1 MTAYLP
7 KILDRILENT
17 NTATNKGIII
27 ASPSTIP
34 PYKFHWIRDSAL
46 VMRVFIDMY
55 TKTKE
60 SKYFE
65 YIINYIENEA
75 KVQELKTLSGLGEP
89 KINIDCSPFN
99 GDWGRPQNDGPALR
113 GIMMIKIINT
123 FKYNYDTLINKLISP
138 IVIKDILYILDNYN
152 KVSFDLWEEK
162 LGWHFYTRIVQLKF
176 LKDSIMINKYLKLD
190 KKLITKIEGVI
201 NQLFSSLDDH
211 ICENE
216 DGKYIISSFDES
228 GKVIKYE
235 DAANLLAYC
244 HIDYDKDIIKKY
256 PLHYIL
262 HTTKN
267 LLSYFSEKYNDE
279 DNICIGRYIND
290 KYYNGHAWIIC
301 TISLAQVY
309 IELYKE
315 RNKKI
320 KRSSMDRAT
329 SNPNN
334 DLFITANNILEKI
347 LTIDCDFLLPEQFN
361 PTNCE
366 HLSAKKLTWNYSE
379 LYFLIRNLT

>member
-17 NTATNKGIII
+17 NTTTNKGIII

-99 GDWGRPQNDGPALR
+99 GNWGRPQNDGPALR
-113 GIMMIKIINT
+113 GIMMIKIINI

-176 LKDSIMINKYLKLD
+176 LKDSIMVNKYLKLD
-190 KKLITKIEGVI
+190 QKLITKIEGVI

-244 HIDYDKDIIKKY
+244 HIDYDKDIIEKY

-267 LLSYFSEKYNDE
+267 LLSYFSKKYNDE

-334 DLFITANNILEKI
+334 DLFITANDILEKI

-366 HLSAKKLTWNYSE
+366 HLSAQKLTWNYSE

>member
-17 NTATNKGIII
+17 NTTTNKGIII